1 MSDIQ
6 PVIQV
11 LSQPTLYGTGAVLSM
26 QRGIITS
33 EIGYSTVNE
42 EYVIQKLTCII
53 HEEYAKM
60 SVLPN

>member
-11 LSQPTLYGTGAVLSM
+11 LAQPTLYGTGAVLSM

-33 EIGYSTVNE
+33 EIITAQLMKS
-42 EYVIQKLTCII
+42 
-53 HEEYAKM
+53 M
-60 SVLPN
+60 SSKN